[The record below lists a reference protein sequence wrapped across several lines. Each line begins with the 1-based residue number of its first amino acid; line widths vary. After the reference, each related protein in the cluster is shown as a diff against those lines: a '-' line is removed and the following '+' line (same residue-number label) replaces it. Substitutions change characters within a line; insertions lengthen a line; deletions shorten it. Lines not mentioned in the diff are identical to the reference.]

1 MADRIVLNTIS
12 YHGHGAIENIVPE
25 LTARGYKKAFVCSD
39 PDLIKFGVTKKITDL
54 LDAAG
59 FAYTVYSEIKPNPT
73 IANVQDGVAAFKAA
87 EADCIVTLF
96 CRYPLIRA
104 LRLEIQKP
112 WAPVGL
118 PLRTVSVEIRRSRH
132 TVYIAL
138 GSNMGDKMAYL
149 KEAVEKLSKLPG
161 SSVKKVSDFIRTE
174 PYGVTEQDEFLNGV
188 LEMETLLT
196 PQELL
201 AQLHR
206 IEAEANRERILR
218 WGPRTLDLDIL
229 LYDQEVID
237 TEELHIPHIDLQN
250 RDFVL
255 VPLSQIAP
263 WVRHPVLNRTIE
275 QLRRE
280 LDG

>member
-1 MADRIVLNTIS
+1 
-12 YHGHGAIENIVPE
+12 
-25 LTARGYKKAFVCSD
+25 
-39 PDLIKFGVTKKITDL
+39 
-54 LDAAG
+54 
-59 FAYTVYSEIKPNPT
+59 
-73 IANVQDGVAAFKAA
+73 
-87 EADCIVTLF
+87 
-96 CRYPLIRA
+96 
-104 LRLEIQKP
+104 
-112 WAPVGL
+112 
-118 PLRTVSVEIRRSRH
+118 
-132 TVYIAL
+132 
-138 GSNMGDKMAYL
+138 MAYL

-218 WGPRTLDLDIL
+218 WGPRTLDLVIL

-237 TEELHIPHIDLQN
+237 TEELHIPHIDMQN

-263 WVRHPVLNRTIE
+263 WVRHPVLNRTIG

>member
-1 MADRIVLNTIS
+1 MDTIYIKDLEVFANHGVYPEENKLGQKFVISADLSVDVRMAGLTDELEYSVNYGEVSHTIQDFLQK
-12 YHGHGAIENIVPE
+12 HTFKLIE
-25 LTARGYKKAFVCSD
+25 A
-39 PDLIKFGVTKKITDL
+39 
-54 LDAAG
+54 
-59 FAYTVYSEIKPNPT
+59 
-73 IANVQDGVAAFKAA
+73 AA
-87 EADCIVTLF
+87 EGLAAELF

-161 SSVKKVSDFIRTE
+161 SSVKKMSDFIRTE

>member
-1 MADRIVLNTIS
+1 
-12 YHGHGAIENIVPE
+12 
-25 LTARGYKKAFVCSD
+25 
-39 PDLIKFGVTKKITDL
+39 
-54 LDAAG
+54 
-59 FAYTVYSEIKPNPT
+59 
-73 IANVQDGVAAFKAA
+73 
-87 EADCIVTLF
+87 
-96 CRYPLIRA
+96 
-104 LRLEIQKP
+104 
-112 WAPVGL
+112 
-118 PLRTVSVEIRRSRH
+118 
-132 TVYIAL
+132 
-138 GSNMGDKMAYL
+138 MAYL

-206 IEAEANRERILR
+206 IEAEANRE
-218 WGPRTLDLDIL
+218 
-229 LYDQEVID
+229 VID
-237 TEELHIPHIDLQN
+237 TEELHIPHIDMQN

>member
-1 MADRIVLNTIS
+1 MDTIYIKDLEVFANHGVYPEENKLGQKFVISADLSVDVRMAGLTDELEYSVNYGEVSHTIQDFLQK
-12 YHGHGAIENIVPE
+12 HTFKLIE
-25 LTARGYKKAFVCSD
+25 A
-39 PDLIKFGVTKKITDL
+39 
-54 LDAAG
+54 
-59 FAYTVYSEIKPNPT
+59 
-73 IANVQDGVAAFKAA
+73 AA
-87 EADCIVTLF
+87 EGLAAELF

-188 LEMETLLT
+188 LEMETLLRSKQGAY
-196 PQELL
+196 PQVGT
-201 AQLHR
+201 AYFGSGYS
-206 IEAEANRERILR
+206 A
-218 WGPRTLDLDIL
+218 
-229 LYDQEVID
+229 V
-237 TEELHIPHIDLQN
+237 
-250 RDFVL
+250 
-255 VPLSQIAP
+255 
-263 WVRHPVLNRTIE
+263 
-275 QLRRE
+275 
-280 LDG
+280 